1 MSAEHVQRTENL
13 INSGDRRMP
22 EQKYA
27 GQSENRY
34 RRKRRYGWHVFQLLL
49 VLWIPSLP
57 VVSHWFGTSLWI
69 PAGYWALTLFAVYQ
83 LLPQIHVPGSLR
95 QQMAVQGYVWS
106 GAGIYLAIRYGMG
119 VVLKSLAAS
128 PYDHSPLGLAG
139 NAVETFLSLAFRE
152 YTRAYG
158 IGTIYRLRKRRGVV
172 ASLFRVCFTLLLAL
186 TEIPLNRALLVQD
199 GKSLF
204 FFLVQQVFPAI
215 ANSAAAFQSGILR
228 RMAGRTDLQRGAG
241 AVPTRIPVSAPASV
255 AGGECCEGG
264 LSGSVCVVAPG
275 QMCNGTWNEP
285 GQRTKHAGRSV
296 PFLCRS
302 GGSGSV
308 LLVLCRR
315 VSSLPF
321 GGADRKHGTGHL
333 PRGCGA
339 DP

>member
-1 MSAEHVQRTENL
+1 
-13 INSGDRRMP
+13 MP
-22 EQKYA
+22 EKTA
-27 GQSENRY
+27 VWLACVPAPSCSVDSVASGS
-34 RRKRRYGWHVFQLLL
+34 FPL
-49 VLWIPSLP
+49 VWDKPLDSGGIL
-57 VVSHWFGTSLWI
+57 GTDLVCGI
-69 PAGYWALTLFAVYQ
+69 PASATDSCTGQPAA
-83 LLPQIHVPGSLR
+83 
-95 QQMAVQGYVWS
+95 QMAVQGYVWS

-139 NAVETFLSLAFRE
+139 NAVGTFLSLAFRE

-186 TEIPLNRALLVQD
+186 TEIPLNRTLLVQD

-215 ANSAAAFQSGILR
+215 ANSAALSSLAYY
-228 RMAGRTDLQRGAG
+228 GADGGPG
-241 AVPTRIPVSAPASV
+241 AVPTRISVSAPASV

-321 GGADRKHGTGHL
+321 GGADRKLGTGHL

>member
-1 MSAEHVQRTENL
+1 MFHATL
-13 INSGDRRMP
+13 GIDGDSI
-22 EQKYA
+22 E
-27 GQSENRY
+27 
-34 RRKRRYGWHVFQLLL
+34 
-49 VLWIPSLP
+49 
-57 VVSHWFGTSLWI
+57 
-69 PAGYWALTLFAVYQ
+69 
-83 LLPQIHVPGSLR
+83 PGP
-95 QQMAVQGYVWS
+95 S
-106 GAGIYLAIRYGMG
+106 GAGWKI
-119 VVLKSLAAS
+119 
-128 PYDHSPLGLAG
+128 
-139 NAVETFLSLAFRE
+139 AVFLSGAAGVSCHRE
-152 YTRAYG
+152 QR
-158 IGTIYRLRKRRGVV
+158 
-172 ASLFRVCFTLLLAL
+172 S
-186 TEIPLNRALLVQD
+186 
-199 GKSLF
+199 
-204 FFLVQQVFPAI
+204 
-215 ANSAAAFQSGILR
+215 AFQSGILR